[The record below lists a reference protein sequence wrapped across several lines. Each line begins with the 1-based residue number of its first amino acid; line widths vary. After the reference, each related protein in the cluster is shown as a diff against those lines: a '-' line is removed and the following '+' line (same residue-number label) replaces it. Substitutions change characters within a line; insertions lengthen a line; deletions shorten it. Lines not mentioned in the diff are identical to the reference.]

1 MSVSL
6 FDNFDEKKVARIREL
21 EDIVDKYEDS
31 VSSYL
36 VKLSSRNLSDSDS
49 RALSMMLHCI
59 GDFERISDHSVSVM
73 AAAEELHTKKIHFS
87 EMGQQELEVFKKAVM
102 EIVGLAFDSF
112 VNDDLTTAQEV
123 EPLEEVMDYINSQ
136 VKKRHVER
144 LQKGNCTIEMGFI
157 LSDIC
162 TNFER
167 VADHC
172 SNIAV
177 YLIQRHESEYDPH
190 AYADVLRREDNKE
203 FQQECDKYR
212 RKYVLP

>member
-1 MSVSL
+1 M
-6 FDNFDEKKVARIREL
+6 
-21 EDIVDKYEDS
+21 
-31 VSSYL
+31 
-36 VKLSSRNLSDSDS
+36 
-49 RALSMMLHCI
+49 
-59 GDFERISDHSVSVM
+59 
-73 AAAEELHTKKIHFS
+73 
-87 EMGQQELEVFKKAVM
+87 M

>member
-73 AAAEELHTKKIHFS
+73 AAAEELHTKKSIFLRWGS
-87 EMGQQELEVFKKAVM
+87 RELEVFK
-102 EIVGLAFDSF
+102 
-112 VNDDLTTAQEV
+112 
-123 EPLEEVMDYINSQ
+123 
-136 VKKRHVER
+136 R
-144 LQKGNCTIEMGFI
+144 L
-157 LSDIC
+157 
-162 TNFER
+162 
-167 VADHC
+167 
-172 SNIAV
+172 
-177 YLIQRHESEYDPH
+177 
-190 AYADVLRREDNKE
+190 
-203 FQQECDKYR
+203 
-212 RKYVLP
+212 